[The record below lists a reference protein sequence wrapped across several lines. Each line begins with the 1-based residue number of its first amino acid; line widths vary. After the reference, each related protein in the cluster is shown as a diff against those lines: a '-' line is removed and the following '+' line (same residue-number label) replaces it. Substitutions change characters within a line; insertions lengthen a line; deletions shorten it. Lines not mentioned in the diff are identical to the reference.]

1 MKKTTRRILLGVLI
15 AVFLVSGGMMLRQLG
30 DYRQGDE
37 TYGSA
42 ESLAGLPDFSA
53 ISWPE
58 SGGSGSAAA
67 EDPAVPYVDPYAD
80 ALAAMDFTALREV
93 NSDVLGWILIPDT
106 VVSYPLLQG
115 SDNDYY
121 LRRTWKKW
129 SSAVGSIFLE
139 AQNSPA
145 LTDFNTIIYGHNM
158 NNGSMFGTLKKY
170 KSQDYFRK
178 HPYVYLTTDA
188 GSARCEIF
196 AAYEVSTDGDTY
208 RLGFADDNDRQAFL
222 DACCALSVIDT
233 GVTPQVYDRIITLST
248 CTGRGH
254 ATRWVVQARL
264 PGTPPETPE
273 DPAPEAPPE
282 TQEDPAPETP
292 PEDPSTEDPI
302 DTPEDPAGPASS
314 APEGEEGS

>member
-273 DPAPEAPPE
+273 DPAPETPPE
-282 TQEDPAPETP
+282 TREDPAPETP

>member
-30 DYRQGDE
+30 DYQKGEE

-58 SGGSGSAAA
+58 ESGSGSAAA

-273 DPAPEAPPE
+273 DPAPETPPE
-282 TQEDPAPETP
+282 TREDPAPETP

-314 APEGEEGS
+314 APEWEEGS

>member
-196 AAYEVSTDGDTY
+196 AAYEVSTDGDTD
-208 RLGFADDNDRQAFL
+208 RLGYADDNDRQAFL

-273 DPAPEAPPE
+273 DPAPETPPE

-314 APEGEEGS
+314 APEGKEGS